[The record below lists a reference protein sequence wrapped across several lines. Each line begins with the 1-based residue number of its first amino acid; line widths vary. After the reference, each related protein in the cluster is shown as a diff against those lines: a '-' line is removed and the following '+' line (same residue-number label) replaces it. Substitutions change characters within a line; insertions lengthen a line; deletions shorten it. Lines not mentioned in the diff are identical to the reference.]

1 MDAAHYRS
9 QSFWHETVPDPL
21 EPRPSLASDGQV
33 DVAIV
38 GAGYTGLW
46 TAYYLKSL
54 DPGLRIAIV
63 EAEIA
68 GFGAS
73 GRNGGWC
80 LGALANIAEL
90 VKGDG
95 SRRDAGI
102 RLQQAIFDTVEEIE
116 GVCGREGIDCHWAR
130 GGNVTVALAP
140 AQVDPLRADLA
151 FWRELGFGEED
162 VRWLDPGECRQR
174 VGTAKN
180 LGGLFLAHCAAMH
193 PARLVRGLA
202 EVVERMGVPIYERS
216 PARSIEQ
223 GVVVTDGGRLRAD
236 AILRATESYSGTLRG
251 CERLLLPLH
260 SMMIA
265 TEPLPEYVF
274 KEIGLENRETFADP
288 RRMVIYG
295 QRTADDRLA
304 FGARGRYFYG
314 SRVRD
319 LFSADDPVFAEVKR
333 TLDSLFPVLRDY
345 RVTHR
350 WGGALG
356 VPRNWRPS
364 VGFDRVRGL
373 GWAGGYTGEGVAAS
387 NLAAR
392 TLADLVLGRDTERTD
407 LPLVGSPFPPWE
419 REPLRWLAVSGVR
432 WLGESLDAAELRG
445 GATPRVRDALF
456 HFVVRK

>member
-1 MDAAHYRS
+1 MDSAHYRS
-9 QSFWHETVPDPL
+9 QSFWHETAPDPL
-21 EPRPSLASDGQV
+21 EPRAQLASDGQL

-68 GFGAS
+68 GYGAS

-80 LGALANIAEL
+80 VGTLAGITEL
-90 VKGDG
+90 VAGDG
-95 SRRDAGI
+95 SRRDAGF
-102 RLQQAIFDTVEEIE
+102 RLQRAMFDTVEEIE
-116 GVCGREGIDCHWAR
+116 GVCEREKIDCHWAR
-130 GGNVTVALAP
+130 GGNVTFALAP
-140 AQVDPLRADLA
+140 AHVETLRAEVA
-151 FWRELGFGEED
+151 FWRELGFAEDD

-174 VGTAKN
+174 VGTAQN
-180 LGGLFLAHCAAMH
+180 LGGFFLAHCAAIH
-193 PARLVRGLA
+193 PMRLVRGLA

-236 AILRATESYSGTLRG
+236 IIVRATEGYTGTLRG

-265 TEPLPEYVF
+265 TEPLPEQVF

-304 FGARGRYFYG
+304 FGARGRYFFG
-314 SRVRD
+314 SGVRD
-319 LFSADDPVFAEVKR
+319 LFSADDPVFDEVKR
-333 TLDSLFPVLRDY
+333 TLDSLFPVLREH

-356 VPRNWRPS
+356 VPRDWRPS
-364 VGFDRVRGL
+364 VGIDRARGL
-373 GWAGGYTGEGVAAS
+373 GWAGGYVGEGVAAS

-392 TLADLVLGRDTERTD
+392 TLADLVLDRDTERTD
-407 LPLVGSPFPPWE
+407 LPLVGEPFPPWE

-432 WLGESLDAAELRG
+432 RLGESLDAAELRG
-445 GATPRVRDALF
+445 GATPRIRNALF
-456 HFVVRK
+456 KSVVSK

>member
-1 MDAAHYRS
+1 MDTARYRS
-9 QSFWHETVPDPL
+9 QSFWHETAPDPL
-21 EPRPSLASDGQV
+21 EPRAPLASDDQV

-80 LGALANIAEL
+80 LGTLSGISEL
-90 VKGDG
+90 VGSDG
-95 SRRDAGI
+95 PQRDAGI
-102 RLQQAIFDTVEEIE
+102 RLQRAIFDTVGEIE
-116 GVCGREGIDCHWAR
+116 RVCEREKIDCHWAR

-140 AQVDPLRADLA
+140 AQVDAVRADVA
-151 FWRELGFGEED
+151 FWRDLGFGEED
-162 VRWLDPGECRQR
+162 VRWLEPDECRRR
-174 VGTAKN
+174 VGTAQN
-180 LGGLFLAHCAAMH
+180 LGGFFLAHCAAIH
-193 PARLVRGLA
+193 PTRLVRGLA
-202 EVVERMGVPIYERS
+202 DVVEGMGVPIYERS

-236 AILRATESYSGTLRG
+236 TVVRATEGYSGTLRES
-251 CERLLLPLH
+251 ERLLLPLH

-265 TEPLPEYVF
+265 TEPLPEHVF

-295 QRTADDRLA
+295 QRTVDNRLA

-314 SRVRD
+314 SGVHD

-333 TLDSLFPVLRDY
+333 TLDSLFPVLGEY

-350 WGGALG
+350 WGE
-356 VPRNWRPS
+356 PS
-364 VGFDRVRGL
+364 VFHETGVRVWESIDRGDSAGRVAM
-373 GWAGGYTGEGVAAS
+373 WAKESQPRIWLHAPWQIWCSVSTPSGPTCRWSARRFRPGSAS
-387 NLAAR
+387 R
-392 TLADLVLGRDTERTD
+392 F
-407 LPLVGSPFPPWE
+407 VGSPWQGCAG
-419 REPLRWLAVSGVR
+419 LARRS
-432 WLGESLDAAELRG
+432 
-445 GATPRVRDALF
+445 TPRSCAGARPHEFAKRF
-456 HFVVRK
+456 ITPS